1 MESRRKKKGTDE
13 PSSRAGIEMQT
24 QNRLVDGGWE
34 RESGQT
40 ERVALKHVH
49 TAVGKIDGQ
58 WGAAA

>member
-1 MESRRKKKGTDE
+1 
-13 PSSRAGIEMQT
+13 MQT

-49 TAVGKIDGQ
+49 TAAGKIDGQ